1 MANLAKSLETLLNVH
16 EKATREVAAIQ
27 ARSAELTTEGLRAER
42 ERRLAPLRTTVEK
55 AQKHIQAL
63 LENADAEYR
72 ELVAEHLD
80 MPKTT
85 AIEKVAAE
93 LEAARIMAR
102 GPLEI
107 NEVIKLV
114 DPANEAVSHPARAI
128 IMGEAV
134 ARELVDRGT
143 LEAVLTD
150 FSPLTDGFRKKGL
163 LIRTAVN
170 NVLVPVVRAIEQAIS
185 GQRAEL
191 HVDYRELMGDLFRS
205 ELPTVQGVP
214 ELSL

>member
-1 MANLAKSLETLLNVH
+1 MANLTKTLETLLNVH

-27 ARSAELTTEGLRAER
+27 ARSGELTTEGMSKER

-55 AQKHIQAL
+55 AKKHTQAL

-85 AIEKVAAE
+85 AVERVAAE
-93 LEAARIMAR
+93 LEAARIMGR

-107 NEVIKLV
+107 KEVIKLV
-114 DPANEAVSHPARAI
+114 GPANEAVSHPARVI

-134 ARELVDRGT
+134 ARGVVERDA

-150 FSPLTDGFRKKGL
+150 LSPLTEGFRKKGI

-170 NVLVPVVRAIEQAIS
+170 SVLVPVVRAIDQAIN

-191 HVDYRELMGDLFRS
+191 HVDYRDLMGDMFRS